1 MPRDDRRT
9 EAGPEEMT
17 APLHALLE
25 GVVDYAGLFPPAGLD
40 MRAAVT
46 NYASYLASDDA
57 WMLGRF
63 VLPLARLDEFEGER
77 LAMEGEHGARRWRL
91 SGLTGGDVMSDVA
104 LATEFNSRGGTG
116 AIVDSLEA
124 KLATVEEVRRLAS
137 RLPGDME
144 LYVEIPVADDPAP
157 LVRAIA
163 DVGAKA
169 KIRTGGVT
177 PAAFPPSAQI
187 IRFMRRCIE
196 AGTAF
201 KATAGLHHPLRAQYR
216 LTYEPD
222 APSGT
227 MFGFLNV
234 FLAASLLCAG
244 GSDEDAVALLEETS
258 ANDLEF
264 SGAEARWRSHR
275 LTTDQLRDARRALAR
290 SFGSCS
296 FREPVDDL
304 HALSLL

>member
-1 MPRDDRRT
+1 
-9 EAGPEEMT
+9 MT

-25 GVVDYAGLFPPAGLD
+25 GVVDYAGLFPPAGLE
-40 MRAAVT
+40 MRAAVA
-46 NYASYLASDDA
+46 NYAAYVGSDDA

-63 VLPLARLDEFEGER
+63 VLPIARLEEFEEAR
-77 LAMEGEHGARRWRL
+77 LALDGQLASRRWRL
-91 SGLTGGDVMSDVA
+91 SGLTGGDMMADVA

-124 KLATVEEVRRLAS
+124 KLSTVEEVRRLAA

-144 LYVEIPVADDPAP
+144 LYVEVPVHEDPAT
-157 LVRAIA
+157 LIRAIA

-177 PAAFPPSAQI
+177 QTAFPPSAQI
-187 IRFMRRCIE
+187 VRFMRRCME
-196 AGTAF
+196 AGAAF
-201 KATAGLHHPLRAQYR
+201 KATAGLHHPLRARYR

-234 FLAASLLCAG
+234 FLAASLLSAG
-244 GSDEDAVALLEETS
+244 GSDDDATLLLEETS
-258 ANDLEF
+258 VNDFEF
-264 SGAEARWRSHR
+264 SGAEVRWRSHR